1 MNSFRRNLLV
11 GLTILVALAMLGW
24 FALEFGKVVAS
35 PFAPREIPVQF
46 VCDRADG
53 LSNGSPVTF
62 HGVEVGH
69 VEDVHLGQ
77 GNVTVVIDA
86 MIDEHPPL
94 PGNIVGE
101 VRTVGALGGSALLA
115 LELNN
120 PTPQGLLQRGAK
132 LPARFVGSDLLPPE
146 LSTEMT
152 KAAHELNS
160 SHLFTDLDTQ
170 VHNIGGLVDS
180 MNKLVGDPQVHSD
193 VKESLTN
200 IRLAT
205 TRAAVIAERVDR
217 FTAQFDQ
224 LAKDASAT
232 LNQLRT
238 TLGNADGKVDDLSRA
253 TLARLAQAG
262 ELLQNVQSIT
272 GKIDRGVGTAG
283 AFVNDPQLYQSLAAS
298 AQELDLTIKDL
309 KRLIEQWEQ
318 EGLNLKLR

>member
-1 MNSFRRNLLV
+1 
-11 GLTILVALAMLGW
+11 
-24 FALEFGKVVAS
+24 
-35 PFAPREIPVQF
+35 
-46 VCDRADG
+46 
-53 LSNGSPVTF
+53 
-62 HGVEVGH
+62 
-69 VEDVHLGQ
+69 
-77 GNVTVVIDA
+77 
-86 MIDEHPPL
+86 
-94 PGNIVGE
+94 
-101 VRTVGALGGSALLA
+101 
-115 LELNN
+115 
-120 PTPQGLLQRGAK
+120 
-132 LPARFVGSDLLPPE
+132 
-146 LSTEMT
+146 
-152 KAAHELNS
+152 
-160 SHLFTDLDTQ
+160 
-170 VHNIGGLVDS
+170 
-180 MNKLVGDPQVHSD
+180 
-193 VKESLTN
+193 
-200 IRLAT
+200 
-205 TRAAVIAERVDR
+205 VIAERVDR